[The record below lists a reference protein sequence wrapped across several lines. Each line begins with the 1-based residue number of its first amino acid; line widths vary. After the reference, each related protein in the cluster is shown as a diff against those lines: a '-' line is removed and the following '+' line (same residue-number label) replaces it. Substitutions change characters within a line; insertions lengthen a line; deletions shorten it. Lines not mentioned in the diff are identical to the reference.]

1 MKTVPKVILL
11 LIDDLSSS
19 MLLRTESCITKK
31 RVQLRYSFLRMFV
44 RVLCTRVDCDVLI
57 QTMEVSG
64 KTVVLP
70 LNTCLIRSL
79 SITETLLWINCHSLS
94 HFDIGAIFKEHMIQM
109 TMTVLMFFRSEQR
122 IVVRKNMLQ
131 SFIGCQI

>member
-31 RVQLRYSFLRMFV
+31 RVSLRYSFLRMFV

-57 QTMEVSG
+57 
-64 KTVVLP
+64 
-70 LNTCLIRSL
+70 
-79 SITETLLWINCHSLS
+79 
-94 HFDIGAIFKEHMIQM
+94 
-109 TMTVLMFFRSEQR
+109 
-122 IVVRKNMLQ
+122 
-131 SFIGCQI
+131 

>member
-1 MKTVPKVILL
+1 
-11 LIDDLSSS
+11 
-19 MLLRTESCITKK
+19 
-31 RVQLRYSFLRMFV
+31 
-44 RVLCTRVDCDVLI
+44 
-57 QTMEVSG
+57 MEVSG

-131 SFIGCQI
+131 SFIGC